1 MELPLDH
8 FRLIG
13 VSPSAT
19 SEEILRAFQLRLDK
33 TPDQGFTNE
42 VLTQRSEL
50 LRLTADLLTDPDSRR
65 SYENVLL
72 KGASGLEF
80 SSNREVA
87 GLILLWES
95 GSPKEAFKITR
106 KVLQPPQTPALGS
119 SREADLTLLAALTAR
134 DSAIHEQEIR
144 SYSNAAD
151 FLQEGIQ
158 LLQRMGKLGELR
170 KDLEEDLVSLLP
182 YRILDLLSRDLSDQ
196 ESHKKGLSM
205 LENLIIKR
213 GGLEGK
219 NKFEYKEYLNQK
231 EFEVFFQQIKPFLT
245 VQEQI
250 DLFLELQKRGSL
262 EAGFLA
268 FLSLTAI
275 GFSRR
280 KPEKLFEA
288 RKILKKLNLS
298 GLDSMPL
305 IGCLDLLLADV
316 DQALARFISSSD
328 DNLRDWLNNYP
339 GEKLEA
345 ICIFCK
351 NWLENDVLVGY
362 RDIDGK
368 EIDLDS
374 WFEDR
379 EIQEFIETLEKK
391 SNKLPIKSRLQN
403 SKKFINKF
411 SNLENEENDID
422 SDNYDEQ
429 RLPWPGGYKEQVENP
444 DSQDFQDD
452 SYKEE
457 NLKKTSSDFYKY
469 LIEKIAELK
478 FNAGEFIKSK
488 SILNRSPYLTYFS
501 AFLLL
506 FAFGIGV
513 SFLRNN
519 YKDPFQKKQINDKP
533 LVISNENKKVNDQTS
548 VNLNEN
554 KKGFEKNVIKENNK
568 DSTTNTKKFISEQSE
583 DIFLEV
589 KAITSASP
597 SLEEIRNLINT
608 WLINKGSYLAGKGE
622 INLSKIAKDG
632 LIKRTIEQREGDIK
646 KGIYKEI
653 NSQIQKIDLASQTS
667 SRIVVLVEL
676 NYLERIKKNSG
687 ELINET
693 SYTPLKVKYILGFS
707 NKSWKLADFVSGL

>member
-33 TPDQGFTNE
+33 TPDEGFTYE

-50 LRLTADLLTDPDSRR
+50 LRLTADLLTDPESRR
-65 SYENVLL
+65 EYENLL
-72 KGASGLEF
+72 LNGKSGLDF

-106 KVLQPPQTPALGS
+106 KALQPPQTPALGS
-119 SREADLTLLAALTAR
+119 SREADLTLLAALTSR
-134 DSAIHEQEIR
+134 DSAIQEQQIR

-151 FLQEGIQ
+151 FLHEGIQ
-158 LLQRMGKLGELR
+158 LLQRMGKLVDIR
-170 KDLEEDLVSLLP
+170 KELEEDLVALLP
-182 YRILDLLSRDLSDQ
+182 YRILDLLSRDLNDQ
-196 ESHKKGLSM
+196 ESHKKGLGM

-213 GGLEGK
+213 GGLEGN
-219 NKFEYKEYLNQK
+219 NKSEYKDYLNQQ

-288 RKILKKLNLS
+288 RRILKKLNLS

-305 IGCLDLLLADV
+305 VGCLDLLLADI
-316 DQALARFISSSD
+316 DQASARFSSSSD
-328 DNLRDWLNNYP
+328 DNLRDWLINYP
-339 GEKLEA
+339 GNKLEA
-345 ICIFCK
+345 VCIFCK

-362 RDIDGK
+362 RDIDLK
-368 EIDLDS
+368 EVDLDS

-379 EIQEFIETLEKK
+379 EIQEFIEKLENK
-391 SNKLPIKSRLQN
+391 SNKIAIRSNLQN
-403 SKKFINKF
+403 QQIEKESYTKTTESFD
-411 SNLENEENDID
+411 NLL
-422 SDNYDEQ
+422 DNMDE
-429 RLPWPGGYKEQVENP
+429 RCLPWPGGIKQDYKKVEI
-444 DSQDFQDD
+444 
-452 SYKEE
+452 KENE
-457 NLKKTSSDFYKY
+457 FNEEYFKKKPMEFYNF

-478 FNAGEFIKSK
+478 FSFGEFLKDKEI
-488 SILNRSPYLTYFS
+488 IYRSPYLIYIY
-501 AFLLL
+501 AFLIL
-506 FAFGIGV
+506 FAFGIGIG
-513 SFLRNN
+513 FLRNN
-519 YKDPFQKKQINDKP
+519 LKKSIQDEAIAEKLLIDIDKNQKTSEKDIIQEIKKNPSSKSNSIPEKSTSI
-533 LVISNENKKVNDQTS
+533 ISYES
-548 VNLNEN
+548 
-554 KKGFEKNVIKENNK
+554 KEFN
-568 DSTTNTKKFISEQSE
+568 SP
-583 DIFLEV
+583 
-589 KAITSASP
+589 SP
-597 SLEEIRNLINT
+597 SLEDIRNLINV
-608 WLINKGSYLAGKGE
+608 WLLSKSNYLAGKSE
-622 INLSKIAKDG
+622 INLSNIVSKG
-632 LIKRTIEQREGDIK
+632 LIDRTIEERQKDIK

-653 NSQIQKIDLASQTS
+653 NSQILKIDLESQTS

-676 NYLERIKKNSG
+676 NYLERIVKNSG
-687 ELINET
+687 DFVNET
-693 SYTPLKVKYILGFS
+693 SLNPLKVRYIFGFS
-707 NKSWKLADFVSGL
+707 NKSWKLVDFVSGL

>member
-33 TPDQGFTNE
+33 TPDEGFTYE

-50 LRLTADLLTDPDSRR
+50 LRLTADLLTDTENRR
-65 SYENVLL
+65 GYENILL

-80 SSNREVA
+80 SSNKEVA

-95 GSPKEAFKITR
+95 GSPKEAFKLAR
-106 KVLQPPQTPALGS
+106 KALQPPQTPALGS

-134 DSAIHEQEIR
+134 DSAIQEQELR

-158 LLQRMGKLGELR
+158 LLQRMGKLSELR
-170 KDLEEDLVSLLP
+170 KDLEEDLVALLP
-182 YRILDLLSRDLSDQ
+182 YRILDLLSRDLNDY
-196 ESHKKGLSM
+196 ESHKKGLAM

-219 NKFEYKEYLNQK
+219 NKSEFGDYLNQQ
-231 EFEVFFQQIKPFLT
+231 EFEAFFQQIKPFLT

-275 GFSRR
+275 GFARR

-288 RKILKKLNLS
+288 RKILKRLNIT

-305 IGCLDLLLADV
+305 IGCLDLLLADI
-316 DQALARFISSSD
+316 DQSSARFLSSSD
-328 DNLRDWLNNYP
+328 EKLRDWLNNYP

-362 RDIDGK
+362 RDIDSK
-368 EIDLDS
+368 EVDLDS

-379 EIQEFIETLEKK
+379 EIQEFIEKLEKK
-391 SNKLPIKSRLQN
+391 TTRISISSKFQTQQKSNQNRYSEKSIEDSESNLNNHDEKKLPL
-403 SKKFINKF
+403 
-411 SNLENEENDID
+411 
-422 SDNYDEQ
+422 
-429 RLPWPGGYKEQVENP
+429 PGGI
-444 DSQDFQDD
+444 
-452 SYKEE
+452 KEE
-457 NLKKTSSDFYKY
+457 EQEDDMQLNNIKEEILLTNSIQLYKF
-469 LIEKIAELK
+469 LLEKVAELK
-478 FNAGEFIKSK
+478 YFFGEILHKKRLFN
-488 SILNRSPYLTYFS
+488 NSPYLIYFCC
-501 AFLLL
+501 FLIV

-513 SFLRNN
+513 RFLRNN
-519 YKDPFQKKQINDKP
+519 PKKSIDSIKEVDKN
-533 LVISNENKKVNDQTS
+533 LVIENDNNKIIEKEIQESKKVPSNKTEVFVS
-548 VNLNEN
+548 ELNEN
-554 KKGFEKNVIKENNK
+554 GSLQVKE
-568 DSTTNTKKFISEQSE
+568 
-583 DIFLEV
+583 
-589 KAITSASP
+589 ITSALP
-597 SLEEIRNLINT
+597 SITEIEYIVNT
-608 WLINKGSYLAGKGE
+608 WLINKASYLAGKSE
-622 INLSKIAKDG
+622 INLSSIAQDG
-632 LIKRTIEQREGDIK
+632 LIQRTIEQRKNDK
-646 KGIYKEI
+646 KKEI
-653 NSQIQKIDLASQTS
+653 YRDIYSKIEKIDLISQNS
-667 SRIVVLVEL
+667 SRIVVFIEL
-676 NYLERIKKNSG
+676 SYLEKIIKNSG
-687 ELINET
+687 QLINET
-693 SYTPLKVKYILGFS
+693 SFNPLKVKYILGFS
-707 NKSWKLADFVSGL
+707 KNSWKIADYVSGL

>member
-1 MELPLDH
+1 LELPLDH

-33 TPDQGFTNE
+33 TPDEGFTYE

-50 LRLTADLLTDPDSRR
+50 LRLTADLLTDPESRR
-65 SYENVLL
+65 EYENLL
-72 KGASGLEF
+72 LNGASGLEF

-106 KVLQPPQTPALGS
+106 QALQPPQTPALGS
-119 SREADLTLLAALTAR
+119 SREADLTLLAALTSR
-134 DSAIHEQEIR
+134 DSAIQEQQLR

-151 FLQEGIQ
+151 FLHEGIQ
-158 LLQRMGKLGELR
+158 LLQRMGKLGEKR
-170 KDLEEDLVSLLP
+170 KELEEDLVALLP
-182 YRILDLLSRDLSDQ
+182 YRILDLLSRDLNDQ

-213 GGLEGK
+213 GGLEGN
-219 NKFEYKEYLNQK
+219 NKSEYKDYLNQQ

-288 RKILKKLNLS
+288 RRILKKLNLS

-305 IGCLDLLLADV
+305 VGCLDLLIADI
-316 DQALARFISSSD
+316 DQASARFSRSSD
-328 DNLRDWLNNYP
+328 ENLRDWLNNYP
-339 GEKLEA
+339 GDNLEA

-362 RDIDGK
+362 RDIDLK
-368 EIDLDS
+368 EVDLDS

-379 EIQEFIETLEKK
+379 EIQEFIEKLEKK
-391 SNKLPIKSRLQN
+391 SNKIAIRSNLQN
-403 SKKFINKF
+403 QQIEKESSTKTTEDFD
-411 SNLENEENDID
+411 NLLGNID
-422 SDNYDEQ
+422 ER
-429 RLPWPGGYKEQVENP
+429 RLPWPGGIKQDYEKVDIKENEFN
-444 DSQDFQDD
+444 DEYF
-452 SYKEE
+452 
-457 NLKKTSSDFYKY
+457 KKKPIEFYNF

-478 FNAGEFIKSK
+478 FSFGEFLKDKEI
-488 SILNRSPYLTYFS
+488 INRSPYLIYIY
-501 AFLLL
+501 AFLIL
-506 FAFGIGV
+506 FAFGIGIG
-513 SFLRNN
+513 FLRNN
-519 YKDPFQKKQINDKP
+519 LKKSIQDESIAEKP
-533 LVISNENKKVNDQTS
+533 LIAKDKNQKLSEKDIIQEIKKNPSNK
-548 VNLNEN
+548 LNYIP
-554 KKGFEKNVIKENNK
+554 EKTTAINSSELKEL
-568 DSTTNTKKFISEQSE
+568 NT
-583 DIFLEV
+583 
-589 KAITSASP
+589 ASP
-597 SLEEIRNLINT
+597 SLEDIRNLING
-608 WLINKGSYLAGKGE
+608 WLLNKSNYLAGKSE
-622 INLSKIAKDG
+622 INLSKIVING
-632 LIKRTIEQREGDIK
+632 LINRTIEERQNDIK

-653 NSQIQKIDLASQTS
+653 NSQIRKIDLESQTS

-676 NYLERIKKNSG
+676 NYLERIIKNSG
-687 ELINET
+687 EFVNET
-693 SYTPLKVKYILGFS
+693 SLTPLKVKYILGFS
-707 NKSWKLADFVSGL
+707 NKSWKLVDFVSGL

>member
-1 MELPLDH
+1 LELPLDH

-33 TPDQGFTNE
+33 TPDEGFTYE

-50 LRLTADLLTDPDSRR
+50 LRLTADLLTDPESRR
-65 SYENVLL
+65 DYENLL
-72 KGASGLEF
+72 LNGNSGLDF

-106 KVLQPPQTPALGS
+106 KALQPPQTPALGS

-134 DSAIHEQEIR
+134 DSAIQEQQLR

-151 FLQEGIQ
+151 FLYEGIQ
-158 LLQRMGKLGELR
+158 LLQRMGKLGDIR
-170 KDLEEDLVSLLP
+170 KELEEDLFALLP
-182 YRILDLLSRDLSDQ
+182 YRILDLLSRDLNDQ

-213 GGLEGK
+213 GGLEGN
-219 NKFEYKEYLNQK
+219 NKSEYKDYLNQQ

-288 RKILKKLNLS
+288 RRILKKLNLS

-305 IGCLDLLLADV
+305 VGCLDLLLADI
-316 DQALARFISSSD
+316 DQASARFSSSSD
-328 DNLRDWLNNYP
+328 ENLRDWLNNYP
-339 GEKLEA
+339 GNKLEA

-362 RDIDGK
+362 RDIDSK
-368 EIDLDS
+368 EVDLDS

-379 EIQEFIETLEKK
+379 EIQEFIEKLEKK
-391 SNKLPIKSRLQN
+391 SNKIAIRPNLQN
-403 SKKFINKF
+403 QQT
-411 SNLENEENDID
+411 ENEPSTKTTKDLDNIFGNID
-422 SDNYDEQ
+422 ER
-429 RLPWPGGYKEQVENP
+429 RLPWPGGIKQGYEKVETKEIEFN
-444 DSQDFQDD
+444 
-452 SYKEE
+452 EE
-457 NLKKTSSDFYKY
+457 YFKKKPIEFYNF
-469 LIEKIAELK
+469 LNEKIAELK
-478 FNAGEFIKSK
+478 FSFGEFLKDKEI
-488 SILNRSPYLTYFS
+488 INQTPYLIYIY
-501 AFLLL
+501 AFLIL
-506 FAFGIGV
+506 FAFGIGIG
-513 SFLRNN
+513 FLRNN
-519 YKDPFQKKQINDKP
+519 FKNSIQDDAVEDKP
-533 LVISNENKKVNDQTS
+533 FIALDKNQKVSD
-548 VNLNEN
+548 
-554 KKGFEKNVIKENNK
+554 NVITQEIKKNSSNK
-568 DSTTNTKKFISEQSE
+568 LNSIPEKSTAINSFKF
-583 DIFLEV
+583 
-589 KAITSASP
+589 KALTTASP
-597 SLEEIRNLINT
+597 SLEEVRDLINI
-608 WLINKGSYLAGKGE
+608 WLLKKSNYLAGKSE
-622 INLSKIAKDG
+622 INLSTIVSNG
-632 LIKRTIEQREGDIK
+632 LIDRTIEERKNDIK
-646 KGIYKEI
+646 KGIFKQI
-653 NSQIQKIDLASQTS
+653 NSQILKIDLKSQTS

-676 NYLERIKKNSG
+676 NYLERIIKNSG
-687 ELINET
+687 DLVNET
-693 SYTPLKVKYILGFS
+693 LLNPLKVKYILGFS
-707 NKSWKLADFVSGL
+707 NKSWKLVDFVSGL

>member
-13 VSPSAT
+13 VSPSST

-33 TPDQGFTNE
+33 TPDEGFTYE

-50 LRLTADLLTDPDSRR
+50 LRLTADLLTDPESRR
-65 SYENVLL
+65 EYENLL
-72 KGASGLEF
+72 LNGNSGLDF

-106 KVLQPPQTPALGS
+106 KALQPPQTPALGS

-134 DSAIHEQEIR
+134 DSAIQEQQLR

-158 LLQRMGKLGELR
+158 LLQRMGKLGNIR
-170 KDLEEDLVSLLP
+170 KELEEDLVALLP
-182 YRILDLLSRDLSDQ
+182 YRILDLLSRDLNDQ

-213 GGLEGK
+213 GGLEGN
-219 NKFEYKEYLNQK
+219 NKSEYKDYLNQQ

-288 RKILKKLNLS
+288 RRILKKLNLS

-305 IGCLDLLLADV
+305 VGCLDLLLADI
-316 DQALARFISSSD
+316 DQASARFSSSSD
-328 DNLRDWLNNYP
+328 ENLRDWLNNYP
-339 GEKLEA
+339 GNKLEA
-345 ICIFCK
+345 VCIFCK

-362 RDIDGK
+362 RDIDSK
-368 EIDLDS
+368 EVDLDS
-374 WFEDR
+374 WFDDR
-379 EIQEFIETLEKK
+379 EIQEFIEKLEKK
-391 SNKLPIKSRLQN
+391 SNKIAIRSNLQN
-403 SKKFINKF
+403 KQTEKESSTKMTEDFDNISGN
-411 SNLENEENDID
+411 ID
-422 SDNYDEQ
+422 ER
-429 RLPWPGGYKEQVENP
+429 RLPWPGGIKQGYEKVETKEIEFN
-444 DSQDFQDD
+444 
-452 SYKEE
+452 EE
-457 NLKKTSSDFYKY
+457 YFKKKPIEFYNF

-478 FNAGEFIKSK
+478 FSFGEFLKDKEI
-488 SILNRSPYLTYFS
+488 INRSPYLIYIY
-501 AFLLL
+501 AFFIL
-506 FAFGIGV
+506 FAFGIGIG
-513 SFLRNN
+513 FLRNN
-519 YKDPFQKKQINDKP
+519 FKKSLQDESIAEKP
-533 LVISNENKKVNDQTS
+533 LIAKDKNQKLSEIDIIQEIKKNPSSKLNSFSEKSTSIISYEFKE
-548 VNLNEN
+548 LN
-554 KKGFEKNVIKENNK
+554 
-568 DSTTNTKKFISEQSE
+568 T
-583 DIFLEV
+583 
-589 KAITSASP
+589 ASP
-597 SLEEIRNLINT
+597 SLKDIRNLINE
-608 WLINKGSYLAGKGE
+608 WLLNKSNYLAGKGE
-622 INLSKIAKDG
+622 VNLSKIVSKG
-632 LIKRTIEQREGDIK
+632 LIDRTIEERQNDIK

-653 NSQIQKIDLASQTS
+653 NSKIRKIDLESQTS

-676 NYLERIKKNSG
+676 NYLERLVNNSG
-687 ELINET
+687 EFINET
-693 SYTPLKVKYILGFS
+693 SLNPLKVKYILGFS
-707 NKSWKLADFVSGL
+707 NKSWKLVDFVSGL

>member
-33 TPDQGFTNE
+33 TPNEGFTYE

-50 LRLTADLLTDPDSRR
+50 LRLTADLLTDPESRR
-65 SYENVLL
+65 EYENLL
-72 KGASGLEF
+72 LNGNSGLDF

-106 KVLQPPQTPALGS
+106 KALQPPQTPALGS

-134 DSAIHEQEIR
+134 DSAIQEQQLR

-151 FLQEGIQ
+151 FLHEGIQ
-158 LLQRMGKLGELR
+158 LLQRMGKLGDMR
-170 KDLEEDLVSLLP
+170 KELEEDLAALLP
-182 YRILDLLSRDLSDQ
+182 YRILDLLSRDLIDQ

-213 GGLEGK
+213 GGLEGN
-219 NKFEYKEYLNQK
+219 NKSEYKEYLNQQ

-288 RKILKKLNLS
+288 RRILKKLNLS

-305 IGCLDLLLADV
+305 VGCLDLLLADI
-316 DQALARFISSSD
+316 DQATARFSSSSD
-328 DNLRDWLNNYP
+328 ENLRDWLNNYP
-339 GEKLEA
+339 GDKLEA
-345 ICIFCK
+345 VCIFCK

-362 RDIDGK
+362 RDIDSK
-368 EIDLDS
+368 KVDLDS

-379 EIQEFIETLEKK
+379 EIQEFIEKLEKK
-391 SNKLPIKSRLQN
+391 SNKIEIRSNLQN
-403 SKKFINKF
+403 QQI
-411 SNLENEENDID
+411 ENESSTRTNVEF
-422 SDNYDEQ
+422 DNTLGNTDDR
-429 RLPWPGGYKEQVENP
+429 RLPWPGGIKQYTKNVDIKENQFN
-444 DSQDFQDD
+444 
-452 SYKEE
+452 EE
-457 NLKKTSSDFYKY
+457 YFKNKPIEFYNF

-478 FNAGEFIKSK
+478 FSFGEFLKDKEIN
-488 SILNRSPYLTYFS
+488 NRSPYLIYIYV
-501 AFLLL
+501 FLIL
-506 FAFGIGV
+506 FTIGMGIG
-513 SFLRNN
+513 FIRNN
-519 YKDPFQKKQINDKP
+519 LKKSIKDESIAEKP
-533 LVISNENKKVNDQTS
+533 LILIDENQKLGEKDIIQEIKKNPSTKLNSIPEKSASIISYEFKE
-548 VNLNEN
+548 LN
-554 KKGFEKNVIKENNK
+554 IP
-568 DSTTNTKKFISEQSE
+568 
-583 DIFLEV
+583 
-589 KAITSASP
+589 SP
-597 SLEEIRNLINT
+597 SLEDIRNLINR
-608 WLINKGSYLAGKGE
+608 WLISKSKYLEGKSE
-622 INLSKIAKDG
+622 INLSKIVSKG
-632 LIKRTIEQREGDIK
+632 LIDRTIEERQNDIK

-653 NSQIQKIDLASQTS
+653 DSQILKIDLESQTS

-676 NYLERIKKNSG
+676 NYLEKIVNNSG
-687 ELINET
+687 EFVNET
-693 SYTPLKVKYILGFS
+693 SLNPLKVKYILGFS
-707 NKSWKLADFVSGL
+707 NKSWKLVDFVSGL

>member
-33 TPDQGFTNE
+33 TPDEGFTFE
-42 VLTQRSEL
+42 VLTHRSEL
-50 LRLTADLLTDPDSRR
+50 LRFTADLLTDPESRR
-65 SYENVLL
+65 AYENLL
-72 KGASGLEF
+72 LNGASGLEI
-80 SSNREVA
+80 SSSREVA

-95 GSPKEAFKITR
+95 GSPKEAFKIAR
-106 KVLQPPQTPALGS
+106 KALQPPQTPALGS

-134 DSAIHEQEIR
+134 DSAIQEQQRR

-158 LLQRMGKLGELR
+158 LLQRMGKLEEMR

-182 YRILDLLSRDLSDQ
+182 YRILDLLSRDLNDM

-213 GGLEGK
+213 GGLEGN
-219 NKFEYKEYLNQK
+219 NKSEYANYLNQQ
-231 EFEVFFQQIKPFLT
+231 EFERFFQQIKPYLT

-288 RKILKKLNLS
+288 RRILKRLNLS

-316 DQALARFISSSD
+316 DQASARFFSSSD
-328 DNLRDWLNNYP
+328 ENLRDWLDNYS
-339 GEKLEA
+339 GNKLEA

-362 RDIDGK
+362 RDIELK
-368 EIDLDS
+368 EVDLDT

-391 SNKLPIKSRLQN
+391 SNKTPFKSNIQNNQIK
-403 SKKFINKF
+403 KVF
-411 SNLENEENDID
+411 STTEDFESSLD
-422 SDNYDEQ
+422 DE
-429 RLPWPGGYKEQVENP
+429 RKLPWPGGIKKEFEKLNE
-444 DSQDFQDD
+444 
-452 SYKEE
+452 EE
-457 NLKKTSSDFYKY
+457 NEFNEERFINKPVNFYRY

-478 FNAGEFIKSK
+478 FSFGEFLKDKEIFSK
-488 SILNRSPYLTYFS
+488 SHYLIYLY
-501 AFLLL
+501 AFLIL
-506 FAFGIGV
+506 FSVGLGIG
-513 SFLRNN
+513 FLRNN
-519 YKDPFQKKQINDKP
+519 PKESIQDEAVENKSLTSLDKNQELSKNYLDQVIQKKPSNELKSINFDLIASKP
-533 LVISNENKKVNDQTS
+533 LEAEG
-548 VNLNEN
+548 L
-554 KKGFEKNVIKENNK
+554 
-568 DSTTNTKKFISEQSE
+568 TK
-583 DIFLEV
+583 
-589 KAITSASP
+589 ASP
-597 SLEEIRNLINT
+597 SLDEIKNLINV
-608 WLINKGSYLAGKGE
+608 WLLNKSNYLAGKSE
-622 INLSKIAKDG
+622 INLSKIVKKG
-632 LIKRTIEQREGDIK
+632 LIKRTIEERQNDIK

-653 NSQIQKIDLASQTS
+653 NTQITKIDLQSQTS

-676 NYLERIKKNSG
+676 NYSEKSINNSG
-687 ELINET
+687 ELLNEI
-693 SYTPLKVKYILGFS
+693 SFNPLKIKYILGFS
-707 NKSWKLADFVSGL
+707 NKAWKLADFVSGL

>member
-33 TPDQGFTNE
+33 TPDEGFTYE

-50 LRLTADLLTDPDSRR
+50 LRLTADLLTDPESRR
-65 SYENVLL
+65 EYENLL
-72 KGASGLEF
+72 LNGKSGLDF

-87 GLILLWES
+87 GLMLLWES

-106 KVLQPPQTPALGS
+106 KALQPPQTPALGS

-134 DSAIHEQEIR
+134 DSAIQEQQLR

-158 LLQRMGKLGELR
+158 LLQRMGKLGHIR
-170 KDLEEDLVSLLP
+170 KELEEDLVSLLP
-182 YRILDLLSRDLSDQ
+182 YRILDLLSRDLNDQ

-213 GGLEGK
+213 GGLEGN
-219 NKFEYKEYLNQK
+219 NKLEYKDYLNQQ
-231 EFEVFFQQIKPFLT
+231 EFEAFFKQIKPFLT

-288 RKILKKLNLS
+288 RRILKKLNLT
-298 GLDSMPL
+298 GFDSMPL
-305 IGCLDLLLADV
+305 VGCLDLLLADI
-316 DQALARFISSSD
+316 DQASARFSSSSD
-328 DNLRDWLNNYP
+328 ENLRDWLNNYA
-339 GEKLEA
+339 GNKLEA
-345 ICIFCK
+345 ICIFCR

-362 RDIDGK
+362 RDIDLT
-368 EIDLDS
+368 EVDLDS

-379 EIQEFIETLEKK
+379 EIQEFIEKLEKK
-391 SNKLPIKSRLQN
+391 SNKISIR
-403 SKKFINKF
+403 
-411 SNLENEENDID
+411 SNHLNQQTENESSKNKTEDFDNLLGNID
-422 SDNYDEQ
+422 E
-429 RLPWPGGYKEQVENP
+429 RGLPWPGGIKQDYEKVETKEIEFN
-444 DSQDFQDD
+444 DEYF
-452 SYKEE
+452 
-457 NLKKTSSDFYKY
+457 KKKPIEFYNF

-478 FNAGEFIKSK
+478 FSFGEYLKDKEIVT
-488 SILNRSPYLTYFS
+488 RSPYLIYIY
-501 AFLLL
+501 AFLIL
-506 FAFGIGV
+506 FAFGIGIG
-513 SFLRNN
+513 FLRNN
-519 YKDPFQKKQINDKP
+519 FKKSIQDESIAEKP
-533 LVISNENKKVNDQTS
+533 LIAIDKNQKLSEIDTIEQIKKNPS
-548 VNLNEN
+548 SKLN
-554 KKGFEKNVIKENNK
+554 
-568 DSTTNTKKFISEQSE
+568 SISEKS
-583 DIFLEV
+583 
-589 KAITSASP
+589 TSIISYEFKELNTASP
-597 SLEEIRNLINT
+597 SLEDISNLING
-608 WLINKGSYLAGKGE
+608 WLLSKSNYLAGKSE
-622 INLSKIAKDG
+622 INLSKIVSKG
-632 LIKRTIEQREGDIK
+632 LIDRTIEERQDDIK

-653 NSQIQKIDLASQTS
+653 NSQIRKIDLESQTS

-676 NYLERIKKNSG
+676 NYLEKLVKNSG
-687 ELINET
+687 EFVNET
-693 SYTPLKVKYILGFS
+693 SLNPLKVKYILGFS
-707 NKSWKLADFVSGL
+707 NKSWKLVDFVSGL